1 MSNRSWLERVAA
13 AVAVTLAVAYVG
25 AAEVGEVAGLLAGA
39 FTATLWGAILLG
51 QYLGGKR

>member
-13 AVAVTLAVAYVG
+13 AVAVTLAVTYFG
-25 AAEVGEVAGLLAGA
+25 AAEVGVADGLLAGA
-39 FTATLWGAILLG
+39 FSAMLWGAILLG